1 MDNRE
6 IASVIERLGTASE
19 LLGENPF
26 KARAYH
32 GAARTLYGLAEPAEK
47 LLAEGRLGGLPG
59 FGKALVEKIGVL
71 VSTGHL
77 PQLEVRLA
85 KLPPGLFEMLEIEGL
100 GPKRVKLLWE
110 ALGVTNPGELEYAC
124 LENRLVELPGFGPK
138 IQANVLAGIGRLNRY
153 RERRLYPEARALAD
167 DLLGK
172 ISELPG
178 VERCA
183 VTGSLRRLAE
193 TAGDVDLLV
202 RLTGGGEVSLAD
214 ALSASGWADGLRAGD
229 DGGLRFDYL
238 GTEVDLRNSEAGRWG
253 TALVLTTGS
262 AAHVDGLRGLA
273 WERGLDLDALEIEDE
288 GEVYRALGLDF
299 VPPELRENLGEIEAA
314 RRGELPKLL
323 ETADIR
329 GVFHVHTS
337 ASDGAQNLE
346 ELVKLGEELGYAYIG
361 VSDHSRS
368 AHYAGGLTADE
379 LAAQVE
385 DIARVN
391 ARGST
396 CRLLAGVESDILA
409 DGSLDYPDEI
419 LGRLD
424 FVIAG
429 VHAGL
434 NMPREKATA
443 RVLTAI
449 RNPFTT
455 ILGHATGRLLL
466 AREGYEL
473 DWDRVLAALAER
485 GVALELNTSPHRF
498 DADWCVLRRA
508 REAGIPVALNPDAH
522 RAGMFDTV
530 ALGVGIARKGW
541 LTAADVLN
549 TLELPELSAWLT
561 ARNGERNW

>member
-32 GAARTLYGLAEPAEK
+32 GAARTLHGLAEPAEK
-47 LLAEGRLGGLPG
+47 LLAEGRLGELPG
-59 FGKALVEKIGVL
+59 FGKALVEKVAAL
-71 VSTGHL
+71 VATGRL
-77 PQLEVRLA
+77 PQLEERLA
-85 KLPPGLFEMLEIEGL
+85 KLPSGLFEMLEIEGL
-100 GPKRVKLLWE
+100 GAKRVKLLWE
-110 ALGVTNPGELEYAC
+110 TLGTTNPGELEYAC

-167 DLLGK
+167 DLHGK
-172 ISELPG
+172 ISDLPG

-183 VTGSLRRLAE
+183 VAGSIRRLAE

-202 RLTGGGEVSLAD
+202 RLASGEKEVFTD
-214 ALSASGWADGLRAGD
+214 ALRGTDWADGLRTGD
-229 DGGLRFDYL
+229 EGGLRFDYL
-238 GTEVDLRNSEAGRWG
+238 GTEVDLRNSEVGRWG
-253 TALVLTTGS
+253 THLVLATGS

-273 WERGLDLDALEIEDE
+273 RERGLDLDALELDDE

-299 VPPELRENLGEIEAA
+299 VPPELREGLGEIEAA
-314 RRGELPKLL
+314 ARGNLPKLL

-329 GVFHVHTS
+329 GVFHVHTT
-337 ASDGAQNLE
+337 ASDGTQSLE
-346 ELVKLGEELGYAYIG
+346 ELAKLGGELGYAYIG

-368 AHYAGGLTADE
+368 AFYAGGLSVED
-379 LAAQVE
+379 LAAQA
-385 DIARVN
+385 DRIARLN
-391 ARGST
+391 DRGRP
-396 CRLLAGVESDILA
+396 CRLLAGIESDILA
-409 DGSLDYPDEI
+409 DGSLDYPEEI

-424 FVIAG
+424 FVIAS

-434 NMPREKATA
+434 RMPREKATA
-443 RVLTAI
+443 RVLAAI
-449 RNPFTT
+449 ENPFTT
-455 ILGHATGRLLL
+455 MLGHATGRLLL

-473 DWDRVLAALAER
+473 DWDRVLAALTER

-498 DADWCVLRRA
+498 DADWRVLRRA
-508 REAGIPVALNPDAH
+508 RELGIPVALNPDAH
-522 RAGMFDTV
+522 RAEMFDTV
-530 ALGVGIARKGW
+530 ALGVGIARKAW

-549 TLELPELSAWLT
+549 TRELPDLSDWLA
-561 ARNGERNW
+561 ARRGERNR